1 MTSTLVK
8 HSDKKGRTEESK
20 KDKFVV
26 APYSSLK
33 PMQLMGEVALESIKD
48 SRAGSPQHLI
58 HS

>member
-33 PMQLMGEVALESIKD
+33 PMQLMGEVST
-48 SRAGSPQHLI
+48 GI
-58 HS
+58 H